1 MNTTT
6 TMPESAE
13 LPGAAGL
20 PGTTDLPGT
29 TGPTGPEGGTRP
41 DTRLSSNSQERWT
54 QIISDTYFPLT
65 LSYGDHEEDAFQG
78 SLKVWKAAGSD
89 YSLSRLTSDRA
100 EYSRSSSQIAEDSQ
114 ASFLVTIPLRAQ
126 VFFSQHGRNLN
137 CPPGH
142 FIVEQ
147 GDAPYRFGYA
157 TPNDMWVF
165 KVPEGSMRSRI
176 RRPGRYSQHCFSAQQ
191 GIGCAFVEFL
201 KICSL
206 HVNECSVEDQ
216 SRLFEQALSML
227 SMVLEQDERVL
238 NSDQSHLKTAHLMRI
253 ERYISANLGDPE
265 LSPARIAHSCGISLR
280 YLHKLFAGSGYT
292 VGEWIRAQRLEAA
305 HRELESLPVGINIG
319 EVAYRWGFSEQA
331 QFSRAFR
338 RRFGY
343 SASELR
349 DRQT

>member
-1 MNTTT
+1 MKT
-6 TMPESAE
+6 TMTMPGAAE
-13 LPGAAGL
+13 LPGVARPIRAG
-20 PGTTDLPGT
+20 
-29 TGPTGPEGGTRP
+29 GGTRP
-41 DTRLSSNSQERWT
+41 DTRLISYSQDRWT
-54 QIISDTYFPLT
+54 QVISDTYFPLT
-65 LSYGDHEEDAFQG
+65 LNYGGHKEDAFQG
-78 SLKVWKAAGSD
+78 TLRLWRAEGSD
-89 YSLSRLTSDRA
+89 FSLSRLISDRA
-100 EYSRSSSQIAEDSQ
+100 EYSRSRSQIAEDSQ
-114 ASFLVTIPLRAQ
+114 ASFLVTIPLKAK
-126 VFFSQHGRNLN
+126 VFFSQHGRSLN

-147 GDAPYRFGYA
+147 GDAPYQFGYT

-165 KVPEGSMRSRI
+165 KVPEGPMKSRI
-176 RRPGRYSQHCFSAQQ
+176 RRPERYSQHCLSAQE

-201 KICSL
+201 KICSQ
-206 HVNECSVEDQ
+206 HVSDCSVEDQ

-238 NSDQSHLKTAHLMRI
+238 NSDQSHMKTAHLMRI
-253 ERYISANLGDPE
+253 ERYISANLGDPN
-265 LSPARIAHSCGISLR
+265 LSPTRIAHFCGISLR
-280 YLHKLFAGSGYT
+280 YLHKLFSGSGYT
-292 VGEWIRAQRLEAA
+292 VGEWVRAQRLEAA